1 MCLRMD
7 SVGLRPSESSVVVC
21 RPPRNACRPLKMPV
35 DPPEMYIDPPH
46 FRYVDPKNVGI
57 GFEALKAIGAG
68 L

>member
-1 MCLRMD
+1 M
-7 SVGLRPSESSVVVC
+7 VVC